1 VHSNGLFKWVGLGW
15 REGNAS
21 PTLSPFFSIF
31 ITDRCTQNS
40 SNKRK
45 MEKKK
50 NNTVCQVMNEAV
62 QQKCQEVAWQQL
74 ELPRS
79 KSC

>member
-1 VHSNGLFKWVGLGW
+1 MGWAGLE
-15 REGNAS
+15 R
-21 PTLSPFFSIF
+21 
-31 ITDRCTQNS
+31 R
-40 SNKRK
+40 KRQPNTIAFLFYFYLLLIAARK
-45 MEKKK
+45 TRQTKRRWKKKK

-74 ELPRS
+74 ELPQS

>member
-1 VHSNGLFKWVGLGW
+1 MGYSNGLGW
-15 REGNAS
+15 AGEKETPAQHYR
-21 PTLSPFFSIF
+21 LSFLFLF

-45 MEKKK
+45 MGKKK

>member
-1 VHSNGLFKWVGLGW
+1 MGWAGLE
-15 REGNAS
+15 R
-21 PTLSPFFSIF
+21 
-31 ITDRCTQNS
+31 R
-40 SNKRK
+40 KRQPNTIAFLFYFYLLLIAARK
-45 MEKKK
+45 TRQTKGRWKKKK

-74 ELPRS
+74 ELPQS